1 MKPSLC
7 NVHVYPITPHF
18 YIVKLGFTQAVSTC
32 THNLCFEQKEEK
44 YQTFSTEIAIFT
56 AVKNCT
62 MLHRHVWIMN
72 FQKETDYG
80 YTFKVPYF

>member
-1 MKPSLC
+1 M
-7 NVHVYPITPHF
+7 
-18 YIVKLGFTQAVSTC
+18 C
-32 THNLCFEQKEEK
+32 THNLCFEQNKK
-44 YQTFSTEIAIFT
+44 NIKIFQLKIAIFT

-62 MLHRHVWIMN
+62 ILHGRVCVMN